1 MKRRFLFLMVLLC
14 SLSLFSATPRV
25 AVVLSGGGA
34 RGFAH
39 IAVLEALEEHGIPI
53 DMVFGTSMGALIGG
67 LYCAGYTPAEI
78 RTEIEKIDMI
88 TMFNETSFASTYTV
102 SEAFNEIPEN
112 VFSLGFDSNG
122 IGDAPGLVGD
132 QKILALLNSLLSRIS
147 KNTNFD
153 DLAVP
158 FRCVSTDAFSGRRI
172 VHRNG
177 SLVSAI
183 RSSISLPI
191 IFTPYPQEDGKFAMD
206 GGLVD
211 NMPVQLAKSYG
222 FDIVIACDVNAKQRS
237 NGDALDSLSAV
248 LNQTI
253 VLVTQA
259 SVTAQY
265 PLADLLFIPDL
276 GDIGTLDFSKADEII
291 KIGKEAC
298 VLQEYETKAL
308 AQKIEQTRPLE
319 FPLAE
324 RAGAYS
330 KLPDLKISKVQIVNT
345 SSYSNLSLPKNE
357 VFDSFLGLSLD
368 EATKYKLS
376 LTLDRIKRNYGLA
389 SISYDTQEENDGTV
403 ILLINARS
411 FEESSSKVSVGV
423 NGTLGFA
430 SNTPNAAGWIL
441 PEVHLNG
448 IFTRV
453 FLTDFTFD
461 TTLSVGQ
468 TLRLDF
474 ATKYPFIAK
483 PSSSLDLVVNSAI
496 FRGSLTPWDSKINGA
511 RQADLDQGFL
521 FDLGFDYHFKDFGRS
536 DFGSL
541 FNFLYLNYAA
551 DNDPSLLV
559 VPSLYWNIIWNTQ
572 KGIFAPDGLKVELAT
587 TVGNSED
594 LVYSLRGAIC
604 ERYPIQGTDSLRWDL
619 QFAYM
624 RLPYQLLTSYVDF
637 GGLCGMPGYSVG
649 TLKRDMVMG
658 GFTWQHELAD
668 LLGFH
673 THVMVVCR
681 FGTADGYSP
690 YTSTSQPDSSFFADC
705 IGLEAGFG
713 LMLGTE
719 TPIGNVVAGVGA
731 SMQGNLAFVIGIL

>member
-1 MKRRFLFLMVLLC
+1 MKRKFLLLTVLLC

-39 IAVLEALEEHGIPI
+39 IAVLEALEKQGIPI

-78 RTEIEKIDMI
+78 RTEIGKIDML
-88 TMFNETSFASTYTV
+88 TLFNETSFASNYAV
-102 SEAFNEIPEN
+102 SEAFYEVPEN

-132 QKILALLNSLLSRIS
+132 QKILALLNSLLSRIPKS
-147 KNTNFD
+147 TNFD

-172 VHRNG
+172 VHRDG

-237 NGDALDSLSAV
+237 NGDELDSLSAV

-265 PLADLLFIPDL
+265 PLADILFIPEL
-276 GDIGTLDFSKADEII
+276 GDVGTLDFSKAAEII
-291 KIGKEAC
+291 RRGEEAC
-298 VLQEYETKAL
+298 AEQEYETNAL
-308 AQKIEQTRPLE
+308 AQRIEQSRPLV
-319 FPLAE
+319 FPSAD
-324 RAGAYS
+324 RAGNYS
-330 KLPDLKISKVQIVNT
+330 KLPDLRISRVQIVNT
-345 SSYSNLSLPKNE
+345 SSYSTLSLPKNE
-357 VFDSFLGLSLD
+357 VFDSFLGLYLD

-376 LTLDRIKRNYGLA
+376 LTLDRIKRNYALA
-389 SISYDTQEENDGTV
+389 SISYDIQEENDGSAV
-403 ILLINARS
+403 LLINARS
-411 FEESSSKVSVGV
+411 FEESSSKISLGV

-441 PEVHLNG
+441 PEVHLNA
-448 IFTRV
+448 IFSRV
-453 FLTDFTFD
+453 FLSDFTFD

-474 ATKYPFIAK
+474 ATKYPFVADT
-483 PSSSLDLVVNSAI
+483 SSSLDLVVNAAI
-496 FRGSLTPWDSKINGA
+496 FRGSLTPEDSKINGE
-511 RQADLDQGFL
+511 RQADLDQGFS

-541 FNFLYLNYAA
+541 FNFLYLNYPIG
-551 DNDPSLLV
+551 DDPNLLV
-559 VPSLYWNIIWNTQ
+559 IPSLYWSLVWNTQ
-572 KGIFAPDGLKVELAT
+572 KGIFAPDGLKVEIAA
-587 TVGNSED
+587 TVGNSET

-604 ERYPIQGTDSLRWDL
+604 ERYPIQGTDSIRWDL

-624 RLPYQLLTSYVDF
+624 RLPYQLITSYVEF

-649 TLKRDMVMG
+649 TLKRDMILG
-658 GFTWQHELAD
+658 GFTWQHELSD
-668 LLGFH
+668 LLGFPSH
-673 THVMVVCR
+673 AMVVCR
-681 FGTADGYSP
+681 FGTADGYNP
-690 YTSTSQPDSSFFADC
+690 YTAGSQPDSSFFSDC
-705 IGLEAGFG
+705 MGLEAGLG

-719 TPIGNVVAGVGA
+719 TPIGNVVAGIGA
-731 SMQGNLAFVIGIL
+731 SMQGNLSLIIGIM